1 MGTDL
6 TVRVTLTGVRSLT
19 HLVYAAS
26 FLRHLLTER
35 TGPVEVGVFDLGT
48 GFGRARVTPA
58 DVLALLP
65 EDPRLTI
72 DPDVSGGHHGVD
84 HFTVAQDR
92 PRVLL
97 SVGAPGLRVWR
108 RMGRA
113 GRGHRPRVV
122 VLDEGI
128 GSFGDLRTRLAA
140 YRRQGG
146 SGPWPVVRAAAVSG
160 GNRVLTDERWSL
172 YRRDGRGWVVDER
185 VAREFR
191 DRVQGEAAA
200 PGTAVYLGQP
210 WPELGVM
217 AEAEYLDHLHVVAE
231 ACDGAG
237 LTLVVRPHPSEDP
250 GRYAGLTRSS
260 SDVPAELDR
269 AAVSAVVVIGSHS
282 TALLNLAAVHGVP
295 AVRVTAPGLAGLD
308 RALGSRQRALLDT
321 FLPSPLDPAGL
332 RSALARAAT

>member
-1 MGTDL
+1 MTPEPP
-6 TVRVTLTGVRSLT
+6 VRVTLTGVRSLT

-35 TGPVEVGVFDLGT
+35 AGPVQVGVYDLGD
-48 GFGRARVTPA
+48 GFGRSRVSA
-58 DVLALLP
+58 DDVLALLP
-65 EDPRLTI
+65 DDPSLTI
-72 DPDVSGGHHGVD
+72 DPDLSGGGRVAD
-84 HFTVAQDR
+84 HFTVVADR
-92 PRVLL
+92 SRVLL

-108 RMGRA
+108 RMVRA

-172 YRRDGRGWVVDER
+172 YRRDGGRWVVDER

-191 DRVQGEAAA
+191 DRVQGEPAA

-217 AEAEYLDHLHVVAE
+217 TERDYLDHLHVVAE
-231 ACDGAG
+231 ACDAAG
-237 LTLVVRPHPSEDP
+237 LALVVRPHPSEDP
-250 GRYAGLTRSS
+250 GRYAGLARSS
-260 SDVPAELDR
+260 SGVPAELDR
-269 AAVSAVVVIGSHS
+269 AAVTARVVIGSHS

-295 AVRVTAPGLAGLD
+295 AVRVTAPGLSGLD
-308 RALGSRQRALLDT
+308 RALGSRQRALFDT
-321 FLPSPLDPAGL
+321 FLPLAADPEGL
-332 RSALARAAT
+332 RSALGRALG